1 MGRLSRIPRTLFCG
15 RFARR
20 QSHDEP
26 MRSILD
32 GPHLVLTVDYRFHLQ
47 ALVLSGVCKVLLDS
61 LFTIY
66 NNHRVSGGEATCVT
80 SVLACLTALRSSG
93 SISRSTYDPTKC
105 TVVGIFEATLSPCPV
120 SMLPVLVGSSSSSVT
135 TLRWG
140 AGYGIMGC
148 SLNYSIHGTED
159 SIVRDAAV
167 ASAVLVSFTS
177 AALCRSC
184 VQSWWRC

>member
-1 MGRLSRIPRTLFCG
+1 MRPRW
-15 RFARR
+15 R
-20 QSHDEP
+20 SH
-26 MRSILD
+26 LCYF
-32 GPHLVLTVDYRFHLQ
+32 VF
-47 ALVLSGVCKVLLDS
+47 
-61 LFTIY
+61 
-66 NNHRVSGGEATCVT
+66 
-80 SVLACLTALRSSG
+80 ACLTALRSSG

-184 VQSWWRC
+184 VQSWWWCWTILYSVADSGGVLSCGLKFCRQEKGGLLIWETVSILPQCYFRSNPKRSTALVCKHCGRGE